1 MLLALPFPLL
11 TGFPPVA
18 AGLAGGWQGP
28 SSSSSSSSVPPCPWW
43 GGGKRGWGA
52 RGGGVMLTPAPR
64 FPAGVCPPQSQHRRH
79 PQAAL
84 GKDPHSGDRR
94 GLRPTT
100 GLGATR
106 GLGPCSKSPFFVPS
120 QVPAR
125 TAERPP
131 PASRRGPSTRPA
143 PRGTRAGW
151 RGDHGTVCHHPTG
164 DGTASCLLP
173 PQERAGATGPGR
185 RRERG
190 AGGWGGRQGHE
201 RRGRGAGAA
210 WADVSA
216 PQILPA
222 ASGGGGSVV
231 PKRPARGDGAGGLG
245 DGGQGWFVAASPRPC
260 LSFPVHCR

>member
-1 MLLALPFPLL
+1 
-11 TGFPPVA
+11 
-18 AGLAGGWQGP
+18 
-28 SSSSSSSSVPPCPWW
+28 
-43 GGGKRGWGA
+43 
-52 RGGGVMLTPAPR
+52 MLTPAPR

-94 GLRPTT
+94 GLRPAT

-151 RGDHGTVCHHPTG
+151 WGDHGTVCHHPTG

-201 RRGRGAGAA
+201 CRGRGAGAA

-222 ASGGGGSVV
+222 ASGGGLCGPEAAGTWGWSW
-231 PKRPARGDGAGGLG
+231 GAW
-245 DGGQGWFVAASPRPC
+245 GWRAGMVCGCLTSPR
-260 LSFPVHCR
+260 LSFPVHYR